1 MFNGV
6 KRILC
11 ADDEP
16 ANLKLLEAVLVPRGY
31 EVIKVQNG
39 REALEKIGKLNIDL
53 ALLDVMMP
61 EMNGFEVCRAI
72 KNDERY
78 RNIPIVMITAL
89 TSKKDRIKG
98 IEAGAEDFISKP
110 FDQAEVV
117 ARIKMLLRMKELNDS
132 LNSAYAN
139 INNLVS
145 FGESIVKAFDPFSFE
160 FMSKIDSI
168 VGQIIR
174 RDAETS
180 DKPRVVVVGVFDE
193 RLSTWKWYQYEYA
206 FAGLSRHEL
215 HGDIQCTV
223 MLPEKGK
230 SATLICNASDT
241 MRSETQPFLKIAGSL
256 NMSTVN
262 MVLHVA
268 HDFCIIA
275 MDYGRDI
282 TSHDAAVLDSLV
294 MQALFLKSL
303 SNQLKETEDA
313 FEYTVHALARASEL
327 NDEDTGNHILRVGEY
342 SSLIARKLGMPEA
355 FVRTIRIQAQ
365 MHDVGKIHTPPDI
378 LKKPGK
384 HTPAEWEEIKKHTLY
399 GKKIIGEHLRLGMA
413 GNIALT
419 HHERWDGS
427 GYPLGL
433 VSDQIPLEG
442 RIVTI
447 ADQYDALRNER
458 VYKPSFDHKTV
469 YRIIVEGDGRTMPH
483 HFDPLVLHSFKNLA
497 GEFEETYERLKD

>member
-1 MFNGV
+1 MSSGI
-6 KRILC
+6 KKILC

-31 EVIKVQNG
+31 EVVKVQNG
-39 REALEKIGKLNIDL
+39 REALDQIGKLNIDL

-72 KNDERY
+72 KSDERY
-78 RNIPIVMITAL
+78 RNIPVVMITAL

-117 ARIKMLLRMKELNDS
+117 ARIKMLLWMKELNDR

-160 FMSKIDSI
+160 FMPKIDSI

-174 RDAETS
+174 SAPETR
-180 DKPRVVVVGVFDE
+180 DKPRVIVVGVFDE
-193 RLSTWKWYQYEYA
+193 RLSTWKWYHYEYA
-206 FAGLSRHEL
+206 FTGLSRQEL
-215 HGDIQCTV
+215 HRDIQHTV
-223 MLPEKGK
+223 MLPERGK

-241 MRSETQPFLKIAGSL
+241 MKPDMQPFVKIAGSL
-256 NMSTVN
+256 NIDATN
-262 MVLHVA
+262 MVLHLT

-275 MDYGRDI
+275 MNYGRDI

-303 SNQLKETEDA
+303 SGQLKETEDA

-342 SSLIARKLGMPEA
+342 SSLIARNLGMPEA

-378 LKKPGK
+378 LKKPGRL
-384 HTPAEWEEIKKHTLY
+384 TPDEWEEIKKHTLY
-399 GKKIIGEHLRLGMA
+399 GKKIIGEHLRFGMA

-419 HHERWDGS
+419 HHERWDGT
-427 GYPLGL
+427 GYPQGL
-433 VSDQIPLEG
+433 VSDRIPLEG

-469 YRIIVEGDGRTMPH
+469 YRIIVEGDGRTMPY
-483 HFDPLVLHSFKNLA
+483 HFDPRVLQAFKVMA
-497 GEFEETYERLKD
+497 GQFEETYARLTG